1 MFKKENM
8 INRFTEYVKFDTQSD
23 PQSNTRP
30 STKKQFDLLNLLEKQ
45 LIDLGLVV
53 DYDKE
58 NGYIYAKLEGNTK
71 APAIGFLAHV
81 DTAPDL
87 SGKDVKPQV
96 IDNYDGSV
104 IKLNN
109 DYSLDPEVFS
119 SLNNYINKTLI
130 TTSGDTLLGAD
141 DKAGI
146 AEIMEAI
153 TFIKNNNIEH
163 GDIWVSFTTDE
174 EIGTG
179 VDFFDVKRFP
189 VDFAYT
195 IDGLEIGEMEF
206 ENFNAAS
213 ASISIEG
220 KSIHPGSAKNQ
231 MINAGEVAN
240 QFHNSLP
247 KGKKP
252 EYTDGYDGFY
262 MLTSMETNIEKA
274 TLNYIIRDH
283 DTEKFENMKKEIEN
297 IYNAIVK
304 PNAINSELI
313 IKDQYFNMKEKVL
326 EKPYIID
333 IAKEAMKNVN
343 ITPIV
348 GPIRGGTDGSR
359 LSFMGIP
366 CPNIFTGG
374 HNAHGRYEYVCV
386 DSMLKASELV
396 VEIAK
401 LVPKYKK

>member
-8 INRFTEYVKFDTQSD
+8 VNRFTEYVKIDTQSD

-30 STKKQFDLLNLLEKQ
+30 STKKQLNLLNLLEQQ
-45 LIDLGLVV
+45 LIDLGLIV

-58 NGYIYAKLEGNTK
+58 NGYIYAKLEGNVD

-87 SGKDVKPQV
+87 SGENVKPQI

-104 IKLNN
+104 IKLND
-109 DYSLDPEVFS
+109 DYCLDPEVFS

-153 TFIKNNNIEH
+153 TYIKNNNIEH

-195 IDGLEIGEMEF
+195 IDGLEIGQMEF

-213 ASISIEG
+213 ASITIEG

-240 QFHNSLP
+240 QFHNALP

-283 DTEKFENMKKEIEN
+283 DTEKFENMKKEIES

-304 PNAINSELI
+304 PNAISSELV

-333 IAKEAMKNVN
+333 IAKEAMKNVE

-396 VEIAK
+396 VEITK

>member
-240 QFHNSLP
+240 QVHNALP

-283 DTEKFENMKKEIEN
+283 DTEKFENMKKEIES

-304 PNAINSELI
+304 PNAISSELI

>member
-1 MFKKENM
+1 MNKKESM
-8 INRFTEYVKFDTQSD
+8 INRFISYAKIDTQSD
-23 PQSNTRP
+23 PKSSTRP
-30 STKKQFDLLNLLEKQ
+30 STKKQLDLLNLLEKQ
-45 LIDLGLVV
+45 LLELGLFV
-53 DYDKE
+53 DYDKD
-58 NGYIYAKLEGNTK
+58 NGYIYSKLEGNID

-87 SGKDVKPQV
+87 TGTDVKPNIV
-96 IDNYDGSV
+96 ENYDGK
-104 IKLNN
+104 IINLNEK
-109 DYSLDPEVFS
+109 YHLDPIVFPT
-119 SLNNYINKTLI
+119 LNNYIGKTLI
-130 TTSGDTLLGAD
+130 TTNGETLLGAD

-153 TFIKNNNIEH
+153 IFIKENDIDH
-163 GDIWVSFTTDE
+163 GDIWIGFTSDE

-189 VDFAYT
+189 VEFSYT
-195 IDGLEIGEMEF
+195 IDGLELGEFEY

-213 ASISIEG
+213 AEIIIEG

-231 MINAGEVAN
+231 MINAGEIAN
-240 QFHNSLP
+240 MFHSSLP

-262 MLTSMETNIEKA
+262 MLNSMECNIEKA

-283 DTEKFENMKKEIEN
+283 DKSTFNNMKKEFETL
-297 IYNAIVK
+297 YNAIVK
-304 PNAINSELI
+304 PNSITSTCT
-313 IKDQYFNMKEKVL
+313 IKDQYFNMKEEVL
-326 EKPYIID
+326 KKPESINLALKSMENLNID
-333 IAKEAMKNVN
+333 SKI
-343 ITPIV
+343 

-374 HNAHGRYEYVCV
+374 HNAHGRYEYICV
-386 DSMLKASELV
+386 ESMLKASQV
-396 VEIAK
+396 IVEIIK
-401 LVPKYKK
+401 ESTK

>member
-45 LIDLGLVV
+45 LTDLGLVV

-153 TFIKNNNIEH
+153 TFIKDNNIEH

-283 DTEKFENMKKEIEN
+283 DTEKFENMKKEIES

-304 PNAINSELI
+304 PNAISSELI